1 MFVVSKDFL
10 TLQILCIFHPIKN
23 GFYYLLA
30 MISISELS
38 LSIQSGNRRALA
50 KGITLIESLREVD
63 TDKAQE
69 LLVLL
74 QSDKQSIRL
83 GISGVPGVGK
93 STFIEALGNHLIN
106 LGKKVAVLAVDPSSP
121 TTHGS
126 ILGDKTRM
134 ETLSTR
140 EEAFIRPSPT
150 AGTLGGVARRTRE
163 SITLCEAAGYDV
175 ILIETV
181 GVGQSEYEVASM
193 VDCFLVLMLPGA
205 GDSLQGIKRGILEIT
220 DLLVINKADGD
231 LKALADIAKSE
242 YRSAFHFIKPK
253 LEGINTEILTC
264 SALENDGISK
274 VWDSVVNFIE
284 ALKERKYFEHNR
296 LKQQLNWFKRLAEE
310 QFISQLWQKSEVR
323 EIEEQVKRH
332 ELTPIQAAKRIHQ
345 LFNSVK

>member
-1 MFVVSKDFL
+1 M
-10 TLQILCIFHPIKN
+10 QPQE
-23 GFYYLLA
+23 LA
-30 MISISELS
+30 EQ
-38 LSIQSGNRRALA
+38 IQSGNRRALA
-50 KGITLIESLREVD
+50 KGITLIESLRDEDV
-63 TDKAQE
+63 DKAQK
-69 LLVLL
+69 LLALL
-74 QSDKQSIRL
+74 MSDKPSIRL

-93 STFIEALGNHLIN
+93 STFIEALGNFLIN
-106 LGKKVAVLAVDPSSP
+106 LGNRVAVLAVDPSSP
-121 TTHGS
+121 TSHGS

-163 SITLCEAAGYDV
+163 SITLCEAAGYNI

-193 VDCFLVLMLPGA
+193 VDCFLVLMMPGA

-231 LKALADIAKSE
+231 LKALAEIAKDE

-264 SALENDGISK
+264 SSLQNNGIPE
-274 VWDSVVNFIE
+274 VWDSVMRFIE
-284 ALKERKYFEHNR
+284 ELKKRNYFDAIR
-296 LKQQLNWFKRLAEE
+296 LRQQLNWFKRLAEE
-310 QFISQLWQKSEVR
+310 QFIQQLWQKKEVR
-323 EIEEQVKRH
+323 QIEEQVKRF
-332 ELTPIQAAKRIHQ
+332 ELTPIQAAKRINQ
-345 LFNSVK
+345 LFNSSTSKS